1 MTLCAKVLAGRV
13 GQVQAGLK
21 QENRRAVDCAVQN
34 YRKLPMFFQERLAL
48 SHCEIL
54 TLGNTAA
61 GKMINDLVVHR
72 AEDYRRVVEESDIMF
87 KVTCDV

>member
-13 GQVQAGLK
+13 VQVQAGLE
-21 QENRRAVDCAVQN
+21 QENRRVVVCAVQN
-34 YRKLPMFFQERLAL
+34 CHNLPMFFLAW
-48 SHCEIL
+48 SHCEIV
-54 TLGNTAA
+54 TLCNTAA

>member
-1 MTLCAKVLAGRV
+1 MRNCNA
-13 GQVQAGLK
+13 
-21 QENRRAVDCAVQN
+21 
-34 YRKLPMFFQERLAL
+34 LP
-48 SHCEIL
+48 
-54 TLGNTAA
+54 

>member
-1 MTLCAKVLAGRV
+1 MCSAKLSQFAHVFS
-13 GQVQAGLK
+13 
-21 QENRRAVDCAVQN
+21 RRAW
-34 YRKLPMFFQERLAL
+34 
-48 SHCEIL
+48 SHCEIV
-54 TLGNTAA
+54 TLCNTAA